1 MEVLWLLLIITLV
14 GLSWY
19 CTSCFVVNKSE
30 QVETYNQYNRR
41 NISDYTTSSWNGNSI
56 WQVIG
61 RASPMKPG
69 FALKYD
75 YLLEQDISR
84 GPDKPSTIQG
94 YLYRVRSP
102 NGNYITLNGNTVIKQ
117 GEIRRVRPG
126 SMDSEDIYFYKINL
140 DKPRPKTNYWTVPY
154 DTNPNMRSI
163 YDFSNAVD
171 FRTERMTDDPIQ
183 LTPGE
188 IQNRKNAKTFL
199 AIETKIT
206 DPDLGTYPRLR
217 GNRFRYNKAER
228 STRPRIVLGMPQ
240 GVPVN
245 SKRSCGGGDP
255 YYSPTGKLL
264 VKPVLIS

>member
-14 GLSWY
+14 GLTWY
-19 CTSCFVVNKSE
+19 CTSCSTEK
-30 QVETYNQYNRR
+30 YNQYNRR
-41 NISDYTTSSWNGNSI
+41 NISDYTTSSYSENSI

-61 RASPMKPG
+61 RASPVKPG
-69 FALKYD
+69 FALRYD
-75 YLLEQDISR
+75 YVLEQDTSR

-94 YLYRVRSP
+94 YLYRVQSP
-102 NGNYITLNGNTVIKQ
+102 NGNYITLNGGSKIKQ
-117 GEIRRVRPG
+117 GEIRRTRPD
-126 SMDSEDIYFYKINL
+126 SLASEDIYFYKINL
-140 DKPRPKTNYWTVPY
+140 DRPTPKTNYWTLPY
-154 DTNPNMRSI
+154 DGNPNMRSI
-163 YDFSNAVD
+163 YDFSNGVD
-171 FRTERMTDDPIQ
+171 FRTDPERMTGEEGVQ

-188 IQNRKNAKTFL
+188 IENRKNAKTFL

-240 GVPVN
+240 GLPVN

-255 YYSPTGKLL
+255 YYSPSGKLL
-264 VKPVLIS
+264 KPMLIS